1 VAGISR
7 SRLASGIAIGAAI
20 AVAVLGAAGQP
31 VLAATGPV
39 HAIAMHGDPALPEG
53 FTHFRYVNPV
63 APKGGRLVNALLGT
77 FDSLNPFIVKGLPLQ
92 EIRGYVVESLMARG
106 YDEPFT
112 LYGLLA
118 RTVETDDERS
128 YVTFTLDPA
137 ARFSDGTPVTP
148 DDVIFSWQLLRDHG
162 RPNHRTYYAKVTKAE
177 ANGGNG
183 VRFDLSGASDRELP
197 LILALMPV
205 LPKHAVNAATFEE
218 TTFTSPL
225 GSGPYTVSEVRPG
238 ERVTLRRNPNYWAR
252 DLGVSRGFWN
262 FDEVRFDFYRDAN
275 SHFEAFK
282 RGLYDVRAETDP
294 ARWET
299 GYDVPA
305 VREKQIVKEDI
316 ATGLPA
322 GMSGFVFNTRRPLFS
337 DIRVREALGLLFDFE
352 WINRN
357 FFFDL
362 SRRTASYFEG
372 SELSAQGRPADAS
385 ERKLLAAYP
394 EAVRHD
400 VLEGKWSPS
409 ASDGSGRDRDTL
421 RRALALLSAAG
432 WELEGTELRDRG
444 SGRPFAFEI
453 LVTTKDQERLALSYA
468 RDLRRAGIDAKIR
481 LVDAVQ
487 YDRRRQTYDFDMLQN
502 AWGASLSPGNEQ
514 SFYWG
519 AAAADVPG
527 TRNYMGVKSAAVDTM
542 IEAMLAARDRPDFV
556 AAVRALD
563 RVLISGFYVVPLF
576 HVPDQWVARWT
587 HVERPSE
594 TSLYGYLPET
604 WWRQPRGQ

>member
-1 VAGISR
+1 
-7 SRLASGIAIGAAI
+7 
-20 AVAVLGAAGQP
+20 
-31 VLAATGPV
+31 
-39 HAIAMHGDPALPEG
+39 
-53 FTHFRYVNPV
+53 
-63 APKGGRLVNALLGT
+63 
-77 FDSLNPFIVKGLPLQ
+77 
-92 EIRGYVVESLMARG
+92 
-106 YDEPFT
+106 
-112 LYGLLA
+112 
-118 RTVETDDERS
+118 
-128 YVTFTLDPA
+128 
-137 ARFSDGTPVTP
+137 
-148 DDVIFSWQLLRDHG
+148 
-162 RPNHRTYYAKVTKAE
+162 
-177 ANGGNG
+177 
-183 VRFDLSGASDRELP
+183 
-197 LILALMPV
+197 
-205 LPKHAVNAATFEE
+205 
-218 TTFTSPL
+218 
-225 GSGPYTVSEVRPG
+225 VRPG

-352 WINRN
+352 WVNRS

-362 SRRTASYFEG
+362 CRRTASYFEG

-527 TRNYMGVKSAAVDTM
+527 TRNYMGVKSAAVDAM
-542 IEAMLAARDRPDFV
+542 IEAMLAARERPDFV